1 MAKPMD
7 VEDMNGSSDQPERRT
22 HAGSL
27 FQRALSMAV
36 VEGDDRDTVHVKR
49 LITGALLFSLLFP
62 WPIVVQLLAADA
74 PLAALAVSMSFVSSA
89 IVLVVMWLR
98 PTSYPGIFHVV
109 VASNLGVSIAL
120 TLLFGG
126 FLASGINFIWA
137 ITLTIGAVAVFGDR
151 RAIAWLAVAVV
162 AFVSTTVAAE
172 VIGPLYENPDAELG
186 ASISFLIVMVFVFY
200 LLWYYMKQRAQLQ
213 ALSDGLLLNILPE
226 TIAERLKGSE
236 DRIADEYPASSILFA
251 DVAGFTP
258 MSAEMTPTD
267 LVSLLDEVFSDFDDL
282 VDACGL
288 EKIKTIGDAYMVASG
303 VPTPRHDHAQALC
316 DLALD
321 MQELVRSTTYG
332 GRHLEFRIGVS
343 SGPVVAGI
351 IGSRKF
357 SYDLWGDAVNT
368 ASRMESS
375 GQPGRIQVTE
385 ATMRLVSDDFD
396 CRPGG
401 TIDVKGKGP
410 MPVWFVEGRR
420 ST

>member
-1 MAKPMD
+1 MSA
-7 VEDMNGSSDQPERRT
+7 SDDHSQQPQ
-22 HAGSL
+22 AADSL
-27 FQRALSMAV
+27 FERALSMAV

-62 WPIVVQLLAADA
+62 WPIIVQLAAADA
-74 PLAALAVSMSFVSSA
+74 PLAALAVSMSFFSSA

-151 RAIAWLAVAVV
+151 RAIVWLAVAVV
-162 AFVSTTVAAE
+162 AFVTTTVAAE
-172 VIGPLYENPDAELG
+172 LIGPRYDNPDAELG

-200 LLWYYMKQRAQLQ
+200 LLWYYMKQRAELQ

-226 TIAERLKGSE
+226 SIAERLKDADG
-236 DRIADEYPASSILFA
+236 RIADEYDASSILFA

-258 MSAEMTPTD
+258 MSADMTPAE
-267 LVSLLDEVFSDFDDL
+267 LVSLLDAVFSDFDEL

-303 VPTPRHDHAQALC
+303 VPTPRVDHAQALC
-316 DLALD
+316 DLALQMRD
-321 MQELVRSTTYG
+321 LVGRRTYG
-332 GRHLEFRIGVS
+332 GRHLAFRIGIS

-368 ASRMESS
+368 ASRMEAFGS
-375 GQPGRIQVTE
+375 PGRIQITE
-385 ATMRLVSDDFD
+385 ATERLVGDDFV
-396 CRPGG
+396 CEPGG

-410 MPVWFVEGRR
+410 MAVWFVEGRR
-420 ST
+420 A